1 MTTAIER
8 QQNLPPHTGDISY
21 GRLIKRTKM
30 LKNIMKFVLFKF
42 SVEWSLYMKYE
53 KAQKK
58 FKIA

>member
-8 QQNLPPHTGDISY
+8 QQNLPPHIGDISY

>member
-21 GRLIKRTKM
+21 GRLIKKTKM
-30 LKNIMKFVLFKF
+30 LKNMMKFVLFKF
-42 SVEWSLYMKYE
+42 SVDYMKYE